1 MKTKLRAFKRAA
13 VLILSA
19 VLTTQLSAPAS
30 AAVKPHRYIVTCN
43 WYYDNTDNVIGR
55 YTSRESAIA
64 AIKRQPA
71 ATRGQWYVYDASKGD
86 VVYPLKMKT
95 RSGQIE
101 KAVDWARA
109 IARDSRHGY
118 SCAGELSGENLHLV
132 SGRWGRHGDYSCSTL
147 VVMAYELT
155 GFAKIRLAATRNI
168 STFVQL
174 KGKHRGGEKF
184 RGISS
189 VNLGEI
195 LLATTRFKEIT
206 APFRRIGVSYLE
218 AGDVLIPVSRSHV
231 MMYIGRGKCV
241 EGRTNEQGIEYL
253 DNPKPGDQSGSEIT
267 ITNYRSD
274 FYRVYR
280 PIVGSSTLK

>member
-1 MKTKLRAFKRAA
+1 MKSRNRLFKRIAATSLVA
-13 VLILSA
+13 VLIL
-19 VLTTQLSAPAS
+19 QLSAPTL
-30 AAVKPHRYIVTCN
+30 AAVKRERYVVTSN
-43 WYYDNTDNVIGR
+43 WYYDNDYNIIGR
-55 YTSRESAIA
+55 YSSRESAIN
-64 AIKRQPA
+64 AIKRQPE
-71 ATRGQWYVYDASKGD
+71 ATRGQWYVYDTSKGA
-86 VVYPLKMKT
+86 VVYPLKVKT
-95 RSGQIE
+95 RRGQIE

-206 APFRRIGVSYLE
+206 APFRRNGMSYLE

-231 MMYIGRGKCV
+231 MMYIGSGKFV
-241 EGRTNEQGIEYL
+241 EGRTNEKGIEYL
-253 DNPKPGDQSGSEIT
+253 ENPKPGDQSGSEIT